1 MSAEYLTGDE
11 LLATIQ
17 APENAGLTKK
27 ELAKKCGYVNDKGM
41 PKTETYLE
49 NVLKAQNTYYGR
61 PSSAR
66 GVAATQRGGNSF
78 LVQKRNLVLAGRFL
92 READCLPGD
101 YAKVMNAVVTS
112 GVIDLSEIG
121 MEDVPD
127 GTAFVLLTKDL
138 ERVSEPSLN
147 NMAAAISEEDEDTD
161 EQDEEEEEEED
172 EDEEEEVAASS
183 LLRTP
188 QPV

>member
-1 MSAEYLTGDE
+1 MSAEYLTGDA

-49 NVLKAQNTYYGR
+49 NVLKAQNTYYGK

-101 YAKVMNAVVTS
+101 YAKVMNAVVS
-112 GVIDLSEIG
+112 GGVIDLSEIG
-121 MEDVPD
+121 IEDVPD
-127 GTAFVLLTKDL
+127 GTRFVLLTKDL
-138 ERVSEPSLN
+138 ERISADSLN
-147 NMAAAISEEDEDTD
+147 NLEASIS
-161 EQDEEEEEEED
+161 EED
-172 EDEEEEVAASS
+172 EDEEEDEEDDEQDEDEALATSS
-183 LLRTP
+183 VLRTP

>member
-101 YAKVMNAVVTS
+101 YAKVMNAVVS
-112 GVIDLSEIG
+112 DGVIDLSEIG
-121 MEDVPD
+121 IDIPD

-138 ERVSEPSLN
+138 ERVSDSALN
-147 NMAAAISEEDEDTD
+147 SIEASISEEDEDDDD
-161 EQDEEEEEEED
+161 EQDENED
-172 EDEEEEVAASS
+172 EAFVASS
-183 LLRTP
+183 VLRTP
-188 QPV
+188 QPA